1 MDYNQLLEKVEEIV
15 EPVLNHLGL
24 ELVEREFAQDYGR
37 WILRIYIDREVGEV
51 IVQDCADASR
61 AIEGV
66 LDVEDLIPHRYSLE
80 VSSPG
85 ENRPIRK
92 KGDFERFAGSAI
104 DLKTKEMTQGRHH
117 FSGLLQGMRGEDII
131 INEGDQEWQIP
142 WALLKKAR
150 IKRRGSL

>member
-15 EPVLNHLGL
+15 EPVLNNLGL

-37 WILRIYIDREVGEV
+37 WILRIYIDREVGEI

-85 ENRPIRK
+85 EERPLRK
-92 KGDFERFAGSAI
+92 RGDFERFAGEMV
-104 DLKTKEMTQGRHH
+104 DLKVKGMVEGRHH
-117 FSGLLQGMRGEDII
+117 FTGLLKGIEGENIM
-131 INEGDQEWQIP
+131 INDAGREWRVP
-142 WALLKKAR
+142 FEMLKKAR
-150 IKRRGSL
+150 LKRRK